1 MRWNSNPRAAV
12 ADMSH
17 PGDLLSDGE
26 TGQRFDAEDAVFNT
40 RLHRHYMVHVVAVA
54 FWNSS
59 YGAACDVAQGTPP
72 RQRPAAAERAMAAM
86 GS

>member
-26 TGQRFDAEDAVFNT
+26 TGQRFDAEDSPSST
-40 RLHRHYMVHVVAVA
+40 QDSTGTLILHGPRGRGCIL
-54 FWNSS
+54 WNAS
-59 YGAACDVAQGTPP
+59 YGAARDVAQVNYSVACLPL
-72 RQRPAAAERAMAAM
+72 
-86 GS
+86 

>member
-1 MRWNSNPRAAV
+1 MEP
-12 ADMSH
+12 
-17 PGDLLSDGE
+17 E

-40 RLHRHYMVHVVAVA
+40 RLHRHYMVHAVAVA
-54 FWNSS
+54 FWNAS

-72 RQRPAAAERAMAAM
+72 RQSPAAAERVMAAT